1 MAWIASGVSRPYPE
15 GWSFHVAR
23 RVALSYRR
31 SHNGLFYLIS
41 RLVDRLPL
49 DHFRRQS
56 STAVMANREE
66 TWLAGWLARR
76 SDRVPPY
83 AKEEKRSV
91 SRGNASAMLARSAK
105 CLYRASNSSRSNA
118 RIVRHDPSELSRKLH
133 FISRFRYD
141 RHRDE

>member
-66 TWLAGWLARR
+66 TWLAGSPLRPSAAVCERGKKIGIAWKRIGDARP
-76 SDRVPPY
+76 V
-83 AKEEKRSV
+83 
-91 SRGNASAMLARSAK
+91 
-105 CLYRASNSSRSNA
+105 C
-118 RIVRHDPSELSRKLH
+118 
-133 FISRFRYD
+133 
-141 RHRDE
+141 